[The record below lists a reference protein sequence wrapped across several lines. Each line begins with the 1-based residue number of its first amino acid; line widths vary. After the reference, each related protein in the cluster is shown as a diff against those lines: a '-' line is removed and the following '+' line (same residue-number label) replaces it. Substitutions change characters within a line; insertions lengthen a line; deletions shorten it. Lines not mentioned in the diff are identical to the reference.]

1 MGICTLQTQ
10 VISILFSYVLNSSVL
25 GHVGCRDGA
34 LKQSKAVSE
43 ILSSSRGRCRK
54 MSAGCHGTGQ
64 CRAVMFSTRL
74 QEVMFEQGPKECEG
88 IIHVHTQEK
97 SLLDRGDSTV
107 RKP

>member
-1 MGICTLQTQ
+1 
-10 VISILFSYVLNSSVL
+10 
-25 GHVGCRDGA
+25 
-34 LKQSKAVSE
+34 
-43 ILSSSRGRCRK
+43 